1 VKKIGWISAIAV
13 LIALALGVFAF
24 NYGERMKPRSP
35 ESAASSTG
43 SVPARD
49 LHEGHDDSPQ
59 DAPSTRAYRAANER
73 MHRDMDIAFSGDSD
87 VDFMRGMIA
96 HHEGAVAMARIA
108 LEHGEDPEVRSLAQD
123 IIRAQEVEIRRMRIW
138 LARRDR

>member
-1 VKKIGWISAIAV
+1 
-13 LIALALGVFAF
+13 
-24 NYGERMKPRSP
+24 
-35 ESAASSTG
+35 
-43 SVPARD
+43 
-49 LHEGHDDSPQ
+49 
-59 DAPSTRAYRAANER
+59 
-73 MHRDMDIAFSGDSD
+73 
-87 VDFMRGMIA
+87 MIA